1 VIPLYD
7 SVPAKRRPVVTIA
20 LIAVNLL
27 VFLVELTGPDQQ
39 LRATNGHVF
48 DVPSQTAIV
57 GAYGFVPCEV
67 RSTCPLGDDIENI
80 GARAPVRF
88 PHVPVLLTVL
98 TAMFLHGGWAHIGF
112 NMLFLW
118 IFGNNVEDRLGRL
131 RFLLFYIAGGAVA
144 LLVQWLAA
152 PSSDVP
158 TIGAS
163 GAIAAVLGG
172 YVVLYPRAFVVTLV
186 GWIPLPIPAIV
197 FIGIWIVLQAV
208 SAVAGFHALS
218 GGGGGVAYFAHV
230 GGFAFGLLT
239 VRALDR
245 GG

>member
-1 VIPLYD
+1 
-7 SVPAKRRPVVTIA
+7 
-20 LIAVNLL
+20 
-27 VFLVELTGPDQQ
+27 
-39 LRATNGHVF
+39 
-48 DVPSQTAIV
+48 
-57 GAYGFVPCEV
+57 
-67 RSTCPLGDDIENI
+67 LGDDIENI

-186 GWIPLPIPAIV
+186 GWIPLPIPAI
-197 FIGIWIVLQAV
+197 
-208 SAVAGFHALS
+208 
-218 GGGGGVAYFAHV
+218 
-230 GGFAFGLLT
+230 
-239 VRALDR
+239 
-245 GG
+245 